1 MTFRRGAA
9 AISVGNAV
17 SKALGVC
24 REVLFAYALGTGP
37 VADAF
42 RLALSL
48 VLIPT
53 HFVTGELSLA
63 SAVPVI
69 RRVSLASPD
78 RGRRLARQFAVWL
91 LVYGV
96 VLALV
101 LILAA
106 GPIVSL
112 FAPGFDA
119 GSQALARR
127 FLRVFGVASPLYTL
141 TSAFLV
147 VGVAGGEFGLTAVK
161 PVVQNAGLLLG
172 LFCFLLFRQQQLLA
186 WGFVFGY
193 LVLSVTG
200 LADLRRATSATGFEK
215 DPGAGG
221 LSEGREI
228 REQMWALSFL
238 ITITQCGLVGE
249 RIITTLAGP
258 GSVAAIDY
266 ARFVTE
272 TPTLLFAMPAA
283 VVLLSKFSGGE
294 WGDHSEQSTRL
305 CRTLIYV
312 TLPFAVGALTA
323 APLVVSVVFERG
335 AFGKASAGLV
345 AAALSGSAL
354 GVVTG
359 SLAYVVQRVFS
370 ARQRNRDL
378 LVGLTTS
385 TVASLGLALLLVRSQ
400 GVVVIGVASSLG
412 QGIYAVWGLHRLG
425 ILPGFRSAMIPILCC
440 SGVGALAWI
449 GLRAIGA
456 PGLSPWVLLLPACAT
471 AACLFAFRAVRSDV
485 AWALPVVRRLRG
497 VPRIPIG

>member
-1 MTFRRGAA
+1 
-9 AISVGNAV
+9 
-17 SKALGVC
+17 
-24 REVLFAYALGTGP
+24 
-37 VADAF
+37 
-42 RLALSL
+42 
-48 VLIPT
+48 
-53 HFVTGELSLA
+53 
-63 SAVPVI
+63 
-69 RRVSLASPD
+69 
-78 RGRRLARQFAVWL
+78 
-91 LVYGV
+91 
-96 VLALV
+96 
-101 LILAA
+101 
-106 GPIVSL
+106 
-112 FAPGFDA
+112 
-119 GSQALARR
+119 
-127 FLRVFGVASPLYTL
+127 
-141 TSAFLV
+141 
-147 VGVAGGEFGLTAVK
+147 VK

-305 CRTLIYV
+305 CRTLIYA

-378 LVGLTTS
+378 LVGLTAS
-385 TVASLGLALLLVRSQ
+385 TVASLGLALSLVRSQ

-440 SGVGALAWI
+440 SGVGALVWI
-449 GLRAIGA
+449 GLRATGA